1 MIALFNRD
9 NLIQIKTRTIVYL
22 RVESHKVQIT
32 LVSIAYIYS
41 CVFAKRNQRI
51 LAGVCECVYVNLCVC
66 VCVCVITQKVI
77 NLGT

>member
-22 RVESHKVQIT
+22 RVESHKLQIT
-32 LVSIAYIYS
+32 LMSIACIYS

-51 LAGVCECVYVNLCVC
+51 LAGVCVCMCISVC
-66 VCVCVITQKVI
+66 VCEIGIHCR
-77 NLGT
+77 L

>member
-22 RVESHKVQIT
+22 RVESHKLQIT
-32 LVSIAYIYS
+32 LVSIACIYS

-51 LAGVCECVYVNLCVC
+51 LAGVLEYVYVHLCVC
-66 VCVCVITQKVI
+66 VCV
-77 NLGT
+77 